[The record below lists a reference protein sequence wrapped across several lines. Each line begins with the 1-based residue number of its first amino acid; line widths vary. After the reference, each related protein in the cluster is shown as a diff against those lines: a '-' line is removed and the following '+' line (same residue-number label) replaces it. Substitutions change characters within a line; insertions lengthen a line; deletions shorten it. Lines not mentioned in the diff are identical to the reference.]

1 MLFVNI
7 EQNIDW
13 AGADCVLLG
22 VFEHSIERILILT
35 IKNTHPKL
43 CRLWVFS
50 GTAELTIRSIQI
62 FFSHFEESQVLCFI
76 SSWKIARA
84 ANPTRA
90 LQTYDNE
97 LQRAP
102 VISYEELSG
111 DRRPLFQ

>member
-1 MLFVNI
+1 M
-7 EQNIDW
+7 
-13 AGADCVLLG
+13 
-22 VFEHSIERILILT
+22 
-35 IKNTHPKL
+35 
-43 CRLWVFS
+43 
-50 GTAELTIRSIQI
+50 QI
-62 FFSHFEESQVLCFI
+62 FFGHFEESWVFL

-90 LQTYDNE
+90 LQTDDNG